1 MFELTVI
8 IIAIG
13 IVMGIIV
20 SGFTCSELISDL
32 RIGNYT
38 SKATQISAIIVTGT
52 WFVASVYALIYV
64 LTYIEVVR

>member
-1 MFELTVI
+1 MTTLTII

-13 IVMGIIV
+13 IVMGIIA
-20 SGFTCSELISDL
+20 SGFMCSELISDL

-38 SKATQISAIIVTGT
+38 SKITQISAIIVTET
-52 WFVASVYALIYV
+52 WFVACVYALIYV